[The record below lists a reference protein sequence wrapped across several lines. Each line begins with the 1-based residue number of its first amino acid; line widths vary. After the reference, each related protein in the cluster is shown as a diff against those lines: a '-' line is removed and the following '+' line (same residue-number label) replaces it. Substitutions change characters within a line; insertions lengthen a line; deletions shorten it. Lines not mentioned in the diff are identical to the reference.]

1 MIRVPEIKL
10 DLDQEEIKLKEGL
23 AKKLNISIKDIEEI
37 RIFKKSVDARKK
49 EKIHFVYT
57 LDAKVK
63 DEAKLLKRFAKKG
76 VTKVKDTSRNYE
88 YKDLG
93 DALRPVVVGT
103 GPSGLFAGLVLAKSG
118 LRPILLERGKDVE
131 KRAVDVGFF
140 WNEGK
145 LNPESNVQFGEGG
158 AGTFSDGKLTTLV
171 KDPRSR
177 WILEEFVKGGAPEDI
192 LYINKPHIGTD
203 ILRNVV
209 KEIRKT
215 IISLGGEVRFESK
228 FTDLIIEEGRV
239 VGVRVNNHDEIKT
252 DRVLLAPG
260 HSARDTFEM
269 LHARGVEIKQKAFSI
284 GVRIEHT
291 QELINEKQYGIANV
305 HPKLG
310 AAEYKL
316 SGHYDTGRSAYTFC
330 MCPGGMVIAASSE
343 PGSIVTN
350 GMSMHSRDGEN
361 ANSAL
366 LVGVSPEDFE
376 GDHPLAG
383 VEFQRKCEALAF
395 KLGGENYRAP
405 AQRVGDFLEDK
416 SSSSLGEIAKTYNPG
431 VVMTDLRECLPDYV
445 TDTLKLALVDFDKKI
460 KGFADPDAIMT
471 GVETRSSS
479 PIRIQRGE
487 TLQSNIKGL
496 YPVGEGAGYAG
507 GIMSAGID
515 GIKVAE
521 MILCEYEDGATC
533 KAESSSE
540 KDWLY

>member
-10 DLDQEEIKLKEGL
+10 YLEEDEEKLKEL
-23 AKKLNISIKDIEEI
+23 VSKKLNISIKDISEI
-37 RIFKKSVDARKK
+37 KIFKKSIDARRK

-57 LDAKVK
+57 LDIEVK
-63 DEAKLLKRFAKKG
+63 NEEKLLKRYSKKG
-76 VTKVKDTSRNYE
+76 VTKVKEVTRNYE
-88 YKDLG
+88 FKERRDV
-93 DALRPVVVGT
+93 LRPIVVGT

-118 LRPILLERGKDVE
+118 FKPILLERGKDVDR
-131 KRAVDVGFF
+131 RAVDVGFF

-228 FTDLIIEEGRV
+228 VTDLIIKDKKI
-239 VGVRVNNHDEIKT
+239 VGVKVNDRETIRT
-252 DRVLLAPG
+252 DTVLLALG

-269 LHARGVEIKQKAFSI
+269 LLSRGVEISQKSFSI
-284 GVRIEHT
+284 GVRIEHP
-291 QELINEKQYGIANV
+291 QNLINKNQYGEFKDHA
-305 HPKLG
+305 KLG

-316 SGHYDTGRSAYTFC
+316 SGHFDNGRSAYSFC
-330 MCPGGMVIAASSE
+330 MCPGGMVISASSE
-343 PGSIVTN
+343 EGQIVTN
-350 GMSMHSRDGEN
+350 GMSMHSRDGKN

-366 LVGVSPEDFE
+366 LVGVTPEDFE
-376 GDHPLAG
+376 STHPLAG
-383 VEFQRKCEALAF
+383 AQFQRKWESLAF
-395 KLGGENYRAP
+395 TLGGSNYTAP
-405 AQRVGDFLEDK
+405 AQRVGDFLEDRA
-416 SSSSLGEIAKTYNPG
+416 STEIGSIDKTYTPG
-431 VVMTDLRECLPDYV
+431 VKMTDLRKCLPDYV
-445 TDTLKLALVDFDKKI
+445 TDTLKMAIVEFDKKI
-460 KGFADPDAIMT
+460 KGFNTPDAIMT

-479 PIRIQRGE
+479 PIRIQRGDSLE
-487 TLQSNIKGL
+487 SNIKGL

-507 GIMSAGID
+507 GIMSAAID

-521 MILCEYEDGATC
+521 KIIN
-533 KAESSSE
+533 
-540 KDWLY
+540 

>member
-1 MIRVPEIKL
+1 MIRVAEVKL
-10 DLDQEEIKLKEGL
+10 YLDEDESKLKKAL
-23 AKKLNISIKDIEEI
+23 AKKLNIPMEDIGDI
-37 RIFKKSVDARKK
+37 RIFKKSIDARRKN
-49 EKIHFVYT
+49 KIHFVYT
-57 LDAKVK
+57 LDAEVT
-63 DEAKLLKRFAKKG
+63 DEDKLIKRYSKKG
-76 VTKVKDTSRNYE
+76 VSKAKDVSRNYDF
-88 YKDLG
+88 KDRQG
-93 DALRPVVVGT
+93 TARPLVVGS

-118 LRPILLERGKDVE
+118 FRPILLERGKDVDS
-131 KRAVDVGFF
+131 RAVDVGFF

-203 ILRNVV
+203 ILRKVV

-228 FTDLIIEEGRV
+228 VTDLIIEDGKIA
-239 VGVRVNNHDEIKT
+239 GVKVNDIETIESDT
-252 DRVLLAPG
+252 VLLALG

-284 GVRIEHT
+284 GVRIEHP
-291 QELINEKQYGIANV
+291 QSLIDEKQYGEFKD
-305 HPKLG
+305 HEKLD

-316 SGHYDTGRSAYTFC
+316 SAHFDNGRSAYTFC

-343 PGSIVTN
+343 PGKIVTN
-350 GMSMHSRDGEN
+350 GMSMHSRSGIN
-361 ANSAL
+361 ANSAM
-366 LVGVSPEDFE
+366 LVGVGPEDFQ

-383 VEFQRKCEALAF
+383 VDFQRKWESLAF
-395 KLGGENYRAP
+395 DLGGADYKAP
-405 AQRVGDFLEDK
+405 AQRVEDFLKDRASQVIGSIE
-416 SSSSLGEIAKTYNPG
+416 KTYNPG
-431 VVMTDLRECLPDYV
+431 VKMTDLRECLPDYV
-445 TDTLKLALVDFDKKI
+445 TDTLKMAILEFDKKI
-460 KGFADPDAIMT
+460 RGFNNPDAIMT

-479 PIRIQRGE
+479 PIRIQRDE
-487 TLQSNIKGL
+487 ILQSNIKGL

-507 GIMSAGID
+507 GIMSASID

-521 MILCEYEDGATC
+521 EIIG
-533 KAESSSE
+533 
-540 KDWLY
+540 

>member
-10 DLDQEEIKLKEGL
+10 YLDEDESKLKEIL
-23 AKKLNISIKDIEEI
+23 AKKLNISHKDIMEI
-37 RIFKKSVDARKK
+37 KIFKKSIDARRK

-57 LDAKVK
+57 LDVGVK
-63 DEAKLLKRFAKKG
+63 NEEKLLKRYSKKG

-88 YKDLG
+88 SKKREG
-93 DALRPVVVGT
+93 VPRPIVVGT

-118 LRPILLERGKDVE
+118 FKPILLERGKDVDR
-131 KRAVDVGFF
+131 RAVDVGLF

-145 LNPESNVQFGEGG
+145 LNTESNVQFGEGG

-228 FTDLIIEEGRV
+228 VTDLIIEDQKV
-239 VGVRVNNHDEIKT
+239 VGVKVNDKEELQT
-252 DRVLLAPG
+252 DTVLLALG

-269 LHARGVEIKQKAFSI
+269 LLDRGVEINQKAFSI
-284 GVRIEHT
+284 GVRIEHLQT
-291 QELINEKQYGIANV
+291 LIDEKQYGKFSN
-305 HPKLG
+305 HEKLG
-310 AAEYKL
+310 SAEYKL
-316 SGHYDTGRSAYTFC
+316 SSHFDNGRSAYSFC
-330 MCPGGMVIAASSE
+330 MCPGGMVISAGSE
-343 PGSIVTN
+343 EGGIVTN
-350 GMSMHSRDGEN
+350 GMSMHSRGGKN

-366 LVGVSPEDFE
+366 LVGVTPEDFE
-376 GDHPLAG
+376 STHPLAG
-383 VEFQRKCEALAF
+383 VEFQRKWESLAF
-395 KLGGENYRAP
+395 TLGGSDYKAP
-405 AQRVGDFLEDK
+405 TQRVEDFLEDRP
-416 SSSSLGEIAKTYNPG
+416 SSEIGSIDKTYNPG
-431 VVMTDLRECLPDYV
+431 VKMTDLRKCLPDYV
-445 TDTLKLALVDFDKKI
+445 TDTLKMAIVEFDKKI
-460 KGFADPDAIMT
+460 KGFNDPDAMMT

-479 PIRIQRGE
+479 PIRIQRGDSLE
-487 TLQSNIKGL
+487 SNIKGL

-507 GIMSAGID
+507 GIMSAAID

-521 MILCEYEDGATC
+521 RIVGE
-533 KAESSSE
+533 
-540 KDWLY
+540 

>member
-10 DLDQEEIKLKEGL
+10 YLDEEETKLKELL
-23 AKKLNISIKDIEEI
+23 AKKLNISSGDIKEI

-49 EKIHFVYT
+49 DKIYFVYT
-57 LDAKVK
+57 LDAEVK
-63 DEAKLLKRFAKKG
+63 DEEKLLKRFSKKG
-76 VTKVKDTSRNYE
+76 VTKVKDVSRNYQ
-88 YKDLG
+88 YKDQG
-93 DALRPVVVGT
+93 DTLRPVVVGS

-118 LRPILLERGKDVE
+118 FKPILLERGKDVE
-131 KRAVDVGFF
+131 RRAVDVGFF

-215 IISLGGEVRFESK
+215 IISLGGEVRFDSK
-228 FTDLIIEEGRV
+228 FTDLLIEDGRV
-239 VGVRVNNHDEIKT
+239 AGVKVNDKETIKT

-269 LHARGVEIKQKAFSI
+269 LHSRGVEIKQKAFSI
-284 GVRIEHT
+284 GVRIEHP
-291 QELINEKQYGIANV
+291 QSLINEKQYGAASS
-305 HPKLG
+305 HEKLG

-316 SGHYDTGRSAYTFC
+316 SGHYDNGRSAYTFC
-330 MCPGGMVIAASSE
+330 MCPGGMVIASSSE
-343 PGSIVTN
+343 AEKIVTN

-366 LVGVSPEDFE
+366 LVGVSPEDFD

-383 VEFQRKCEALAF
+383 VEFQRRWESLAF
-395 KLGGENYRAP
+395 KVGGSNYRAP
-405 AQRVGDFLEDK
+405 AQRVGDFLEDRA
-416 SSSSLGEIAKTYNPG
+416 STSLGEISKTYNPG

-445 TDTLKLALVDFDKKI
+445 TETLKMAIVDFDRKI
-460 KGFADPDAIMT
+460 KGFANPDAIMT

-479 PIRIQRGE
+479 PIRIQRD
-487 TLQSNIKGL
+487 TSLQSNIRGL

-521 MILCEYEDGATC
+521 MILCEDKDGDAC
-533 KAESSSE
+533 KAESTTK
-540 KDWLY
+540 KDWF

>member
-10 DLDQEEIKLKEGL
+10 YLDEEETKLKELL
-23 AKKLNISIKDIEEI
+23 AKKLNISSGDIKEI

-49 EKIHFVYT
+49 DKIHFVYT
-57 LDAKVK
+57 LDAEVK
-63 DEAKLLKRFAKKG
+63 DEEKLLKRFSKKG
-76 VTKVKDTSRNYE
+76 VTKVKDVSRNYQ
-88 YKDLG
+88 YKDQG
-93 DALRPVVVGT
+93 DTLRPVVVGS

-118 LRPILLERGKDVE
+118 FKPILLERGKDVE
-131 KRAVDVGFF
+131 RRAVDVGFF

-215 IISLGGEVRFESK
+215 IISLGGEVRFDSK
-228 FTDLIIEEGRV
+228 FTDLLIEDGRV
-239 VGVRVNNHDEIKT
+239 AGVKVNDKETIKT

-269 LHARGVEIKQKAFSI
+269 LHSRGVEIKQKAFSI
-284 GVRIEHT
+284 GVRIEHP
-291 QELINEKQYGIANV
+291 QSLINEKQYGAASS
-305 HPKLG
+305 HEKLG

-316 SGHYDTGRSAYTFC
+316 SGHYDNGRSAYTFC
-330 MCPGGMVIAASSE
+330 MCPGGMVIASSSE
-343 PGSIVTN
+343 AEKIVTN

-366 LVGVSPEDFE
+366 LVGVSPEDFD

-383 VEFQRKCEALAF
+383 VEFQRRWESLAF
-395 KLGGENYRAP
+395 KVGGSNYRAP
-405 AQRVGDFLEDK
+405 AQRVGDFLEDRA
-416 SSSSLGEIAKTYNPG
+416 STSLGEISKTYNPG

-445 TDTLKLALVDFDKKI
+445 TETLKMAIVDFDRKI
-460 KGFADPDAIMT
+460 KGFANPDAIMT

-479 PIRIQRGE
+479 PIRIQRD
-487 TLQSNIKGL
+487 TSLQSNIRGL

-521 MILCEYEDGATC
+521 MILCEDKDGDAC
-533 KAESSSE
+533 KAESTTK
-540 KDWLY
+540 KDWF

>member
-10 DLDQEEIKLKEGL
+10 YLDEEETKLKELL
-23 AKKLNISIKDIEEI
+23 AKKLNISSGDIKEI

-49 EKIHFVYT
+49 DKIYFVYT
-57 LDAKVK
+57 LDAVVK
-63 DEAKLLKRFAKKG
+63 DEEKLLKRFSKKG
-76 VTKVKDTSRNYE
+76 VTKVKDVSRNYQ
-88 YKDLG
+88 YKDQG
-93 DALRPVVVGT
+93 DTLRPVVVGS

-118 LRPILLERGKDVE
+118 FKPILLERGKDVE
-131 KRAVDVGFF
+131 RRAVDVGFF

-215 IISLGGEVRFESK
+215 IISLGGEVRFDSK
-228 FTDLIIEEGRV
+228 FTDLLIEDGRV
-239 VGVRVNNHDEIKT
+239 AGVKVNDKETIKT

-269 LHARGVEIKQKAFSI
+269 LHSRGVEIKQKAFSI
-284 GVRIEHT
+284 GVRIEHP
-291 QELINEKQYGIANV
+291 QSLINEKQYGAASS
-305 HPKLG
+305 HEKLG

-316 SGHYDTGRSAYTFC
+316 SGHYDNGRSAYTFC
-330 MCPGGMVIAASSE
+330 MCPGGMVIASSSE
-343 PGSIVTN
+343 AEKIVTN

-366 LVGVSPEDFE
+366 LVGVSPEDFD

-383 VEFQRKCEALAF
+383 VEFQRRWESLAF
-395 KLGGENYRAP
+395 KVGGSNYRAP
-405 AQRVGDFLEDK
+405 AQRVGDFLEDRA
-416 SSSSLGEIAKTYNPG
+416 STSLGEISKTYNPG

-445 TDTLKLALVDFDKKI
+445 TETLKMAIVDFDRKI
-460 KGFADPDAIMT
+460 KGFANPDAIMT

-479 PIRIQRGE
+479 PIRIQRD
-487 TLQSNIKGL
+487 TSLQSNIRGL

-521 MILCEYEDGATC
+521 MILCEDKDGDAC
-533 KAESSSE
+533 KAESTTK
-540 KDWLY
+540 KDWF

>member
-10 DLDQEEIKLKEGL
+10 YLEEDEEKLKEL
-23 AKKLNISIKDIEEI
+23 VSKKLNISIKDISEI
-37 RIFKKSVDARKK
+37 KIFKKSIDARGKD
-49 EKIHFVYT
+49 KIHFVYT
-57 LDAKVK
+57 LDIAVK
-63 DEAKLLKRFAKKG
+63 NEEKLLKRYSKKG
-76 VTKVKDTSRNYE
+76 VTKVKDTTRNYE
-88 YKDLG
+88 FKEREDV
-93 DALRPVVVGT
+93 LRPIVVGT

-118 LRPILLERGKDVE
+118 FKPILLERGKDVDR
-131 KRAVDVGFF
+131 RAVDVGFF

-228 FTDLIIEEGRV
+228 VTDLIIKDKKI
-239 VGVRVNNHDEIKT
+239 VGVKVNDRETIRT
-252 DRVLLAPG
+252 DTVLLALG

-269 LHARGVEIKQKAFSI
+269 LFDRGVEISQKSFSI
-284 GVRIEHT
+284 GVRIEHP
-291 QELINEKQYGIANV
+291 QNLINKNQYGEFKDHA
-305 HPKLG
+305 KLG

-316 SGHYDTGRSAYTFC
+316 SGHFDNGRSAYSFC
-330 MCPGGMVIAASSE
+330 MCPGGMVISASSE
-343 PGSIVTN
+343 EGQIVTN
-350 GMSMHSRDGEN
+350 GMSMHSRDGKN

-366 LVGVSPEDFE
+366 LVGVTPEDFE
-376 GDHPLAG
+376 STHPLAG
-383 VEFQRKCEALAF
+383 AQFQRKWESLAF
-395 KLGGENYRAP
+395 TLGGSNYTAP
-405 AQRVGDFLEDK
+405 AQRVGDFLEDRA
-416 SSSSLGEIAKTYNPG
+416 STEIGSIDKTYTPG
-431 VVMTDLRECLPDYV
+431 VKMTDLRKCLPDYV
-445 TDTLKLALVDFDKKI
+445 TDTLKMAIVEFDKKI
-460 KGFADPDAIMT
+460 KGFNSPDAIMT

-479 PIRIQRGE
+479 PIRIQRGDSLE
-487 TLQSNIKGL
+487 SNIKGL

-507 GIMSAGID
+507 GIMSAAID

-521 MILCEYEDGATC
+521 KVIN
-533 KAESSSE
+533 
-540 KDWLY
+540 